1 MIVLSEEIVKKL
13 IYGKKRNLK
22 YLSKKNY
29 WSAYEPNIWA
39 IKKKVEA
46 QA

>member
-1 MIVLSEEIVKKL
+1 MIVLSEEIVKMFICRKKL
-13 IYGKKRNLK
+13 NLK

-29 WSAYEPNIWA
+29 WSDYEPNSPA